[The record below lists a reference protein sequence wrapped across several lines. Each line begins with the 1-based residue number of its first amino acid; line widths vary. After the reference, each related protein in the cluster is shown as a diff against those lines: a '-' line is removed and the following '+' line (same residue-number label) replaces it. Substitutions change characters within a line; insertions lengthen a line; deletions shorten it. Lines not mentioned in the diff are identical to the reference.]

1 MERRHDFV
9 TGLGAGHGV
18 GGGRE
23 KEEGGR
29 KGALVVPFWGVV
41 DSGQPRGNFGK
52 EQGFREEKGIQSLY
66 GKAKSGEMAK
76 CS

>member
-29 KGALVVPFWGVV
+29 KGALVAPFWGVV

-52 EQGFREEKGIQSLY
+52 EQGFREEKGDPVFVWESKKWRNGQ
-66 GKAKSGEMAK
+66 M
-76 CS
+76 